1 MLQILGDD
9 KIAEDINYLNSKQK
23 KEFSEV
29 HRWAKDCIKRN
40 WHNVE
45 PTNIFFPGSGGTSK
59 THLVKVVYHTIS
71 KTWLYHC

>member
-1 MLQILGDD
+1 MPQILGDD

-45 PTNIFFPGSGGTSK
+45 PINIFFPGSEGTSK